1 MFDRLCPKDKHG
13 KRSFAPVMLRR
24 LKKLGI
30 EKTDPSE
37 LTPEEQ
43 VGDMAHLCRM
53 RSGFAD
59 SEVTPESKNKCFKR
73 VRRRACAGAV
83 CPAGL

>member
-1 MFDRLCPKDKHG
+1 LCQAQDPNLFNRLCPKDKHG
-13 KRSFAPVMLRR
+13 KQSFAPVMLRR

-43 VGDMAHLCRM
+43 VSDMPPPVEHAPFPI
-53 RSGFAD
+53 RS
-59 SEVTPESKNKCFKR
+59 
-73 VRRRACAGAV
+73 
-83 CPAGL
+83 

>member
-1 MFDRLCPKDKHG
+1 LFDRLCPKDKHG

-43 VGDMAHLCRM
+43 VDDMAP
-53 RSGFAD
+53 S
-59 SEVTPESKNKCFKR
+59 VQESQFF
-73 VRRRACAGAV
+73 
-83 CPAGL
+83 LD